1 MSAEPAAVLP
11 TPSPAPAGAPAR
23 APGLPQPAAT
33 ASIWPHAC
41 IGVALC
47 LLLALYFE
55 TAAAIVGVW
64 LRSATFAHGFMLPPV
79 AAWLIWRRRAH
90 LAGVPRRPWLPALAA
105 LAALGAL
112 WLLSTV
118 ANVAVLQ
125 QYCLV
130 LMLAAMVAAVLGRH
144 FAAAIGFP
152 LGYLL
157 LAVPFGE
164 VFIPPLIEFTARF
177 TVGLLHLMGIPVFRE
192 NNYLSLPTGNWSVVD
207 ACSGLRYVI
216 ASLALGTLYA
226 YLTYRSLTRRL
237 IFIAAALVVPVIAN
251 GLRACLIVLI
261 GHWSDMTQAIGIDHL
276 IYGWVFFGLVI
287 TLMFWCG
294 ARWRQAEPPAS
305 VPTNQPRRDA
315 AAGDFCRVTVAA
327 LIVIAIWPPLAML
340 VLAPPPANAAPARQL
355 TLAAPPSPWHTSPLL
370 PEDWTALHAGRPQ
383 RLSANYSDGSR
394 TVSLQLTWYQ
404 HQFKGSELL
413 TPVRRLA
420 PDTMIHWSE
429 ISATGREIRIGQRAI
444 PVRQSVEQ
452 SAGVTLLVWRW
463 YRIGGR
469 DTASPQR
476 VKLTLAKAKLFG
488 GDDGGAE
495 IVVAAP
501 YDEQTAPAEAAMRDL
516 LAAMLPA
523 IDQGLHH
530 AATR

>member
-1 MSAEPAAVLP
+1 MSAGPAVLLP
-11 TPSPAPAGAPAR
+11 TPSPAGAAAR
-23 APGLPQPAAT
+23 DPGPPRPGAT
-33 ASIWPHAC
+33 AGVWPHAC
-41 IGVALC
+41 IAVALC
-47 LLLALYFE
+47 LLLALYLE
-55 TAAAIVGVW
+55 TAAAIVAVW

-90 LAGVPRRPWLPALAA
+90 LAGVPRRPWFPALAA

-130 LMLAAMVAAVLGRH
+130 LMLAATVAAVLGRR
-144 FAAAIGFP
+144 FAAAVGFP
-152 LGYLL
+152 LAYLL

-177 TVGLLHLMGIPVFRE
+177 TVGLLQLMDIPVFRE
-192 NNYLSLPTGNWSVVD
+192 NNYLSLPSGNWSVVD

-237 IFIAAALVVPVIAN
+237 LFIAAALVVPVVAN

-276 IYGWVFFGLVI
+276 IYGWLFFGLVI

-294 ARWRQAEPPAS
+294 ARWRQAEPPADA
-305 VPTNQPRRDA
+305 PTSQPRRDA
-315 AAGDFCRVTVAA
+315 PAGDFLRVTVIA
-327 LIVIAIWPPLAML
+327 LTVIAIWPALATL
-340 VLAPPPANAAPARQL
+340 VLAPPPASAAPAPQL
-355 TLAAPPSPWHTSPLL
+355 TLAPPPPPWRASPLL
-370 PEDWTALHAGRPQ
+370 PQDWAALHAGRPQ
-383 RLSANYSDGSR
+383 RLSANYSDGNR
-394 TVSLQLTWYQ
+394 TVSLQLTWYR

-429 ISATGREIRIGQRAI
+429 ISAAGREIRVGRRAI
-444 PVRQSVEQ
+444 PVRQSIEQ

-463 YRIGGR
+463 YRVGGR

-476 VKLTLAKAKLFG
+476 VKLMLAKAKLSG

-523 IDQGLHH
+523 IDQGLLH